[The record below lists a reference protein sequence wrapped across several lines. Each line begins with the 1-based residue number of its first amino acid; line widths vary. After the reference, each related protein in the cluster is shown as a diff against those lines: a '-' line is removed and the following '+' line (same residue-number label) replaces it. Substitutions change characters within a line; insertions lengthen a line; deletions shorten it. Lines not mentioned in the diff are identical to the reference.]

1 MNTLPASRSII
12 SVVSLSAAMMLSSAA
27 LAEVRYVSDVIY
39 IPVRAEANPQASVIQ
54 RSIPSGTKLTLI
66 KEDKGTDNASW
77 SLVITPEGNQGWVRT
92 QNITDKP
99 TAAMVLSNL
108 GGNGVDVANLAQEN
122 QQLKEELSKL
132 QQEHQQLLADTEEVR
147 QNATLALNLEDE
159 HSQLLAQNQLLQT
172 RADIATAENEK
183 LRNTDRF
190 NQWVYGGGLMLGGV
204 ILSFF
209 LQMLGRRKRR
219 SEWG

>member
-1 MNTLPASRSII
+1 MNILPASRSLF
-12 SVVSLSAAMMLSSAA
+12 SVVSLSSFMLLSSAT
-27 LAEVRYVSDVIY
+27 LAADRYVSDVIY
-39 IPVRAEANPQASVIQ
+39 IPVRSDANPQASVIQ

-66 KEDKGTDNASW
+66 KEEVGTDNASW
-77 SLVITPEGNQGWVRT
+77 SLVITPEGNQGWVRS
-92 QNITDKP
+92 QNLTDKP
-99 TAAMVLSNL
+99 TAAMRLASL
-108 GGNGVDVANLAQEN
+108 GGNGVDVSALQLEN
-122 QQLKEELSKL
+122 EQLKEQLNKL
-132 QQEHQQLLADTEEVR
+132 QQEHQQLLSDTEEMR

-190 NQWVYGGGLMLGGV
+190 NQWVYGGGLILGGV